1 MGILRVA
8 GRRHHV
14 VFLCVN
20 PHSIPCEILSDSTM
34 QANQERERAREMDG
48 GEHCRPES
56 ESERTCSS
64 GSSSCHI
71 SPPSLVL
78 VAAALDRVHE
88 LSAPPFA
95 RRCCLQSSNPANQR
109 AREREREHASFS
121 ATTRNTKRTSSS
133 AIIEMRESRAARRLS
148 AAASRLLKKR
158 RKRAR
163 GGGRLAIALR
173 CFFLRLFL
181 SRSFIRLLLLSLSL
195 LLLSRSFVR
204 CCCPSRCCCC
214 SLVHSLAAAVPLAV
228 ALSLALSRLVLLVV
242 VGIVVEEGEF
252 SLV

>member
-1 MGILRVA
+1 MVASIADHRERGSVRVRVA
-8 GRRHHV
+8 RAPATYV
-14 VFLCVN
+14 
-20 PHSIPCEILSDSTM
+20 HSAFHKPCSCCNCTGSCPRAVGTAIRSSLLPPIPRTSE
-34 QANQERERAREMDG
+34 QERERG
-48 GEHCRPES
+48 
-56 ESERTCSS
+56 
-64 GSSSCHI
+64 
-71 SPPSLVL
+71 
-78 VAAALDRVHE
+78 
-88 LSAPPFA
+88 
-95 RRCCLQSSNPANQR
+95 
-109 AREREREHASFS
+109 HASFS
-121 ATTRNTKRTSSS
+121 ATTRNTKRTSS

-214 SLVHSLAAAVPLAV
+214 SLVHSLAAAVPLAAVV
-228 ALSLALSRLVLLVV
+228 ALSFVH
-242 VGIVVEEGEF
+242 
-252 SLV
+252 SLGVARCCRYRG